1 MCKPHRCPHQVKTGL
16 NCIYC
21 GGGTDSDF
29 NYSTQSYT
37 GYEPTS
43 MRAIRARYD
52 PIEQT
57 KVRLNQL
64 RELGHDS
71 GKYEVVLMGG
81 TFMSLPQKYREEFVS
96 GIFAGIIGHISDNL

>member
-1 MCKPHRCPHQVKTGL
+1 
-16 NCIYC
+16 
-21 GGGTDSDF
+21 
-29 NYSTQSYT
+29 
-37 GYEPTS
+37 

-52 PIEQT
+52 PVEQT

-81 TFMSLPQKYREEFVS
+81 TFMSL
-96 GIFAGIIGHISDNL
+96 D